1 MLHDEFPL
9 GGLRVFSQQ
18 QECYAARL
26 TLGGA
31 DAVLPMRPHK
41 PDDSGCQN
49 DSDDEIELVKI
60 LSQLAPVFSELHA
73 EPSQREAPGPGTKKS
88 IDMKS
93 SARHAGN
100 TGRQRDKRT
109 HHRKYSRYQNRKISP
124 AREKAIGPIQLSPAH
139 QNPATIFFH

>member
-1 MLHDEFPL
+1 MTNGWPAAAGAVWEKPKFVPRNNNARAKTKCFMMSFLLEGVEFFPSS
-9 GGLRVFSQQ
+9 RS
-18 QECYAARL
+18 ADATRL
-26 TLGGA
+26 TLSGA

-109 HHRKYSRYQNRKISP
+109 HHGK
-124 AREKAIGPIQLSPAH
+124 
-139 QNPATIFFH
+139 